1 MLSKRLKTIANLVDT
16 KNVYDVGCDHAL
28 LDIYLSNNF
37 NKNCI
42 AIDISEECVLKAK
55 KNIEKNNSNVKVI
68 LNNGLENI
76 NILPDSTV
84 IISGMGTKNI
94 IKIIN
99 KKNIDNLICQSNK
112 NIYELRKNVCKLG
125 YFIIDGEII
134 FEDKYYIII
143 KFKKGLK
150 KYTENELLL
159 GPTLSFKKDETYI
172 KYLNELKNNIEKNI
186 NKYDENKLQR
196 QLQILNII
204 KKEL

>member
-1 MLSKRLKTIANLVDT
+1 MAFIQNSK
-16 KNVYDVGCDHAL
+16 
-28 LDIYLSNNF
+28 
-37 NKNCI
+37 
-42 AIDISEECVLKAK
+42 
-55 KNIEKNNSNVKVI
+55 
-68 LNNGLENI
+68 
-76 NILPDSTV
+76 
-84 IISGMGTKNI
+84 
-94 IKIIN
+94 
-99 KKNIDNLICQSNK
+99 
-112 NIYELRKNVCKLG
+112 
-125 YFIIDGEII
+125 II

>member
-84 IISGMGTKNI
+84 IILS
-94 IKIIN
+94 
-99 KKNIDNLICQSNK
+99 LIH
-112 NIYELRKNVCKLG
+112 I
-125 YFIIDGEII
+125 
-134 FEDKYYIII
+134 
-143 KFKKGLK
+143 
-150 KYTENELLL
+150 
-159 GPTLSFKKDETYI
+159 
-172 KYLNELKNNIEKNI
+172 
-186 NKYDENKLQR
+186 
-196 QLQILNII
+196 
-204 KKEL
+204 

>member
-16 KNVYDVGCDHAL
+16 KNVYDVGCDVCEEMLAPIK
-28 LDIYLSNNF
+28 DMYEIQQEA
-37 NKNCI
+37 NKQKMN
-42 AIDISEECVLKAK
+42 D
-55 KNIEKNNSNVKVI
+55 EKNNSNVKVI

-125 YFIIDGEII
+125 YFIIDEEII

>member
-125 YFIIDGEII
+125 YFIIYHHQ
-134 FEDKYYIII
+134 F
-143 KFKKGLK
+143 
-150 KYTENELLL
+150 
-159 GPTLSFKKDETYI
+159 
-172 KYLNELKNNIEKNI
+172 YLTP
-186 NKYDENKLQR
+186 Q
-196 QLQILNII
+196 
-204 KKEL
+204 

>member
-99 KKNIDNLICQSNK
+99 KKNIDNLICQS
-112 NIYELRKNVCKLG
+112 RKNVCKLG
-125 YFIIDGEII
+125 YFIINEEII

-143 KFKKGLK
+143 KF
-150 KYTENELLL
+150 
-159 GPTLSFKKDETYI
+159 
-172 KYLNELKNNIEKNI
+172 
-186 NKYDENKLQR
+186 
-196 QLQILNII
+196 
-204 KKEL
+204 